1 MKLRELKLKNFGK
14 FHDKSIQLQDGIN
27 VICGENESGKTT
39 MHTFIKAML
48 FGLERGRGRASAKD
62 TFSRYE
68 PWEYANYYSGELRFQ
83 SNEKDF
89 CLQRNF
95 DKYSKSV
102 KLYCETDGE
111 ELSPADGDLEM
122 VLDGLTASSYENTL
136 CIGQLHAATNRALAA
151 ELKNYATGYYMTG
164 DSDIDVS
171 AARAELLEKKKEAD
185 REASEMLQRKEHKRE
200 TLEQEAAHIWRDIHY
215 MDSELKEVE
224 LELKYRDVDE
234 VEKEP
239 AEEVPTSRWR
249 VHPLEIVAIIGVCIL
264 LLCVLPGPWNSLVTT
279 VVIVLGIIYI
289 WNRMKVG
296 KRKAKTEEVT
306 EELDVGEELISTEK
320 LQWKKEQLTNM
331 RKEKQIE
338 YENLQESLR
347 ELNHMSMDYRE
358 VDRKREALILAISRL
373 DMLTLEMQKQMEQ
386 VLNRKASAVIEE
398 LTDGRYSRL
407 VIDDSLHMHVWHEN
421 QQIAVEQLS
430 QGTLEQIYFALRM
443 AVADLL
449 YAEDYPIILDD
460 TFAYYDDT
468 RLERAMAWLAESGRQ
483 VLLFTC
489 HHREGELL
497 KKMNIAYTDIRL

>member
-1 MKLRELKLKNFGK
+1 
-14 FHDKSIQLQDGIN
+14 
-27 VICGENESGKTT
+27 
-39 MHTFIKAML
+39 
-48 FGLERGRGRASAKD
+48 
-62 TFSRYE
+62 
-68 PWEYANYYSGELRFQ
+68 
-83 SNEKDF
+83 
-89 CLQRNF
+89 
-95 DKYSKSV
+95 
-102 KLYCETDGE
+102 
-111 ELSPADGDLEM
+111 
-122 VLDGLTASSYENTL
+122 
-136 CIGQLHAATNRALAA
+136 
-151 ELKNYATGYYMTG
+151 MTG

-185 REASEMLQRKEHKRE
+185 REAREMLQRKERKRE
-200 TLEQEAAHIWRDIHY
+200 ILEQEAAHIWRDIHY

-224 LELKYRDVDE
+224 LELQYRDVDE
-234 VEKEP
+234 VEEEP
-239 AEEVPTSRWR
+239 PEEVPTSRWR
-249 VHPLEIVAIIGVCIL
+249 VHPLEIVAIIGTCIL

-347 ELNHMSMDYRE
+347 ELDHMSMDYRE

-386 VLNRKASAVIEE
+386 VLNRKASAVIEK

-460 TFAYYDDT
+460 TFAYYDDA
-468 RLERAMAWLAESGRQ
+468 RLERAMSWLAESGRQ

-489 HHREGELL
+489 HRREGELL
-497 KKMNIAYTDIRL
+497 KKMNIAYTDIKL

>member
-39 MHTFIKAML
+39 IHTFIKAML
-48 FGLERGRGRASAKD
+48 FGLERGRGRASVKD

-68 PWEYANYYSGELRFQ
+68 PWECGNYYSGELKFE

-89 CLQRNF
+89 NLQRNF

-102 KLYCETDGE
+102 KLYCEMDGE
-111 ELSPADGDLEM
+111 ELSPENGDLEM
-122 VLDGLTASSYENTL
+122 LLDGLTASSYENTL
-136 CIGQLHAATNRALAA
+136 CIGQLHAATNQALAA

-171 AARAELLEKKKEAD
+171 AARAELLAKKKEAD
-185 REASEMLQRKEHKRE
+185 REAREMLQQKERKRE
-200 TLEQEAAHIWRDIHY
+200 SLEQEAAHVWRDVHY

-224 LELKYRDVDE
+224 LELEYRDVDE
-234 VEKEP
+234 VEEEP
-239 AEEVPTSRWR
+239 AEEVPTSKWR
-249 VHPLEIVAIIGVCIL
+249 VHPLEIVAIIAVCIL
-264 LLCVLPGPWNSLVTT
+264 LMCALPGPWNSLVTT

-296 KRKAKTEEVT
+296 KRKAKTEEAP
-306 EELDVGEELISTEK
+306 EELDDGEELISTEK
-320 LQWKKEQLTNM
+320 LRWKKEQLISM

-347 ELNHMSMDYRE
+347 ELDHMSVDYRE
-358 VDRKREALILAISRL
+358 LDRRREALMMAIGRL

-386 VLNRKASAVIEE
+386 VLNRKASAIIEK
-398 LTDGRYSRL
+398 LTDGKYSRL

-421 QQIAVEQLS
+421 RQIAVEQLS

-449 YAEDYPIILDD
+449 YAEDYPVILDD
-460 TFAYYDDT
+460 TFAYYDDV
-468 RLERAMAWLAESGRQ
+468 RLERALMWLAESGRQ

-489 HHREGELL
+489 HHREEELL
-497 KKMNIAYTDIRL
+497 EQMNIVYNDIRL